1 MNTSASPMARRLPA
15 GQCIRHAIHSVRNN
29 IAYAF
34 RISWPWYAVLFAIN
48 LVVGLTSDSLVG
60 DPMTN
65 PGGSFA
71 LQLIVL
77 AANLVSFASIAVN
90 WHRYILLDQVPV
102 GSEILRLDGLT
113 WRYLGNL
120 VLIWLMVFVSIFLCM
135 LLLQLFA
142 NLSTI
147 TSILA
152 FFVGLAAILFAV
164 ISFYR
169 LSVKLPAIAIGRRDF
184 SLGNAWTATQ
194 GNWPALLLI
203 VLFMFLLL
211 MALLLVVGVVFYV
224 LVTINATVGVVIG
237 VVVLTVLTWLL
248 SIFGVTLLTSF
259 YGFFVEGRDF

>member
-1 MNTSASPMARRLPA
+1 MNSPTSPTARQLPA
-15 GQCIRHAIHSVRNN
+15 GPCIRHAINSVQSN

-34 RISWPWYAVLFAIN
+34 RISWPWYAVVFAIN
-48 LVVGLTSDSLVG
+48 LVVGLASDSLVG

-90 WHRYILLDQVPV
+90 WHRYILLDQVPA
-102 GSEILRLDGLT
+102 GGEILRLDGLT

-120 VLIWLMVFVSIFLCM
+120 VLIWLMVFVSLLICMFLLR
-135 LLLQLFA
+135 LLA
-142 NLSTI
+142 GLSTLTAI
-147 TSILA
+147 VA
-152 FFVGLAAILFAV
+152 FFLGLAAILTAV

-184 SLGNAWTATQ
+184 SLGHAWAATE
-194 GNWPALLLI
+194 GNWQPFLLI
-203 VLFMFLLL
+203 VLFMFLLVL
-211 MALLLVVGVVFYV
+211 AVLLAAGTVFYA
-224 LVTINATVGVVIG
+224 LVSLNATIGVVIG
-237 VVVLTVLTWLL
+237 VVVLTILTWLL
-248 SIFGVTLLTSF
+248 SIFGITLLTSF